1 MPCTSSDLPYIM
13 SGSWSSP
20 VYGSTFASG
29 EVATLACDYGYTL
42 SGDDPGQ
49 SFVTCANGQ
58 FSNTLTLM
66 DCVVG
71 SPSPGGVG
79 DCDVSNLPI
88 ITGGT
93 WSQPDVGS
101 TFPAGS
107 AASLTCNPGYSVSP
121 PGAAAYAMCSS
132 AKFGTTTATCAQDT
146 ASNAPT
152 CSAPPVVANGVWE
165 NPFDHLT
172 RFTVGSALSLDC
184 NPGFTEKPAGAALQ
198 CGSAFGVDQ
207 WTGAGLAAFCVASGS
222 HH

>member
-1 MPCTSSDLPYIM
+1 MPCSSSDLPYIM

-58 FSNTLTLM
+58 FTNTLTLM
-66 DCVVG
+66 NCVVG
-71 SPSPGGVG
+71 SPSPGVG

-107 AASLTCNPGYSVSP
+107 AATLTCNPGYSVSP
-121 PGAAAYAMCSS
+121 PGAAPYVMCTSAM
-132 AKFGTTTATCAQDT
+132 FGTTTANVGPSQAECRIGI
-146 ASNAPT
+146 
-152 CSAPPVVANGVWE
+152 CSA
-165 NPFDHLT
+165 HLAMSKAWQDLC
-172 RFTVGSALSLDC
+172 RRALASRL
-184 NPGFTEKPAGAALQ
+184 
-198 CGSAFGVDQ
+198 
-207 WTGAGLAAFCVASGS
+207 GLRPEI
-222 HH
+222 